1 MQLQPETVEVLLIAA
16 IALTVA
22 ALGVGLAALQGQR
35 RTREAYRKF
44 ALGQDEDVLAL
55 LARHIDGVE
64 ALRAEVGSYHAQVE
78 QLRELIRTSL
88 SRIATVRY
96 DAFDEMGGRLS
107 YSTAILDE
115 HGDGIVLS
123 SINGR
128 TETRTYA
135 KAISKGE
142 SPHNLSAEE
151 KEAIAYALSQRGRTE
166 TLSQAR
172 HPSRG
177 ARVARLGRARDAS

>member
-1 MQLQPETVEVLLIAA
+1 MQLQPELAGILLIVA
-16 IALTVA
+16 IALAVA
-22 ALGVGLAALQGQR
+22 ALGVGLAALNGQR
-35 RTREAYRKF
+35 RTRETYRKF
-44 ALGQDEDVLAL
+44 SLDRDEDVLAL

-64 ALRAEVGSYHAQVE
+64 ALRAEVGSSRDQVE
-78 QLRELIRTSL
+78 HIRELLRASL

-115 HGDGIVLS
+115 RGDGIVLS

-128 TETRTYA
+128 TDTRTYA

-151 KEAIAYALSQRGRTE
+151 QEAISYALSQRGRTE
-166 TLSQAR
+166 TLAQSR
-172 HPSRG
+172 RPSGG
-177 ARVARLGRARDAS
+177 ARVTRLGRARDAS